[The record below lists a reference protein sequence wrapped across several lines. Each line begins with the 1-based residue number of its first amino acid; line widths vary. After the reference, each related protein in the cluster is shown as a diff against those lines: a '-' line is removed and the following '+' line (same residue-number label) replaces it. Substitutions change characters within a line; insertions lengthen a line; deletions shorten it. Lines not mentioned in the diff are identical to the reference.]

1 MRNNLITNDE
11 QEQASAFA
19 RLRGVL
25 TRQCAKRF
33 AQVEEGSLIVFALFI
48 FVMMMLFGGIAVDV
62 MHAETVRTTM
72 QSTLDRAVLA
82 AADLD
87 QTVDGEDVV
96 DDYFAKAGM
105 GHLDYDVV
113 VTETGAGPIIT
124 SRRVDAK
131 ANANIGTFFMRMS
144 GYPYLP
150 SPASGAAME
159 GVTHIE
165 ISLVLD
171 VSGSMGN
178 YSRLTNLKVAAKDFI
193 DDIFENDEGDK
204 VSVSIIPYST
214 QVSAGPTLLSYYN
227 ATAEHS
233 YSHCVEFTAND
244 FLSASLSDTDQL
256 QRAGHF
262 DPWTSKN
269 DDDGAEDL
277 VCRNESHFHIQ
288 PFSNDITALKN
299 QITAFTANGNTSID
313 IGVKWGAALLDDDTQ
328 ELVTE
333 MVDDGHVI
341 EAFDGRPLTYSNG
354 NVLKVIVVM
363 TDGVNT
369 SQYYLNDD
377 YRSGLSPI
385 YRRPSNG
392 RFSMASVEKND
403 EDNDNDY
410 SEPYFYA
417 DAPGASYGDYWI
429 DDPYGGSDAVR
440 LTWPQVWEAMNVKYW
455 AYWLH
460 RDMYNDE
467 DDEDDAIDAA
477 YDRVN
482 STTKDTRLDLI
493 CTAAKNNFITIYSI
507 GFEVTNDSAEVMED
521 CASTPNHFY
530 RVTGQDISY
539 AFASIA
545 NEINQ
550 LKLVE

>member
-144 GYPYLP
+144 GYPYLQ

-410 SEPYFYA
+410 REPYFYA
-417 DAPGASYGDYWI
+417 
-429 DDPYGGSDAVR
+429 
-440 LTWPQVWEAMNVKYW
+440 
-455 AYWLH
+455 
-460 RDMYNDE
+460 
-467 DDEDDAIDAA
+467 AA
-477 YDRVN
+477 
-482 STTKDTRLDLI
+482 DTRTFLAEVEVANADGKVPAGISAQVRIPTGEVSAHFLSPAI
-493 CTAAKNNFITIYSI
+493 LSLGTDGTLGIKTVADGDTVVFTPITIVRAQTDGI
-507 GFEVTNDSAEVMED
+507 W
-521 CASTPNHFY
+521 
-530 RVTGQDISY
+530 VTGLPD
-539 AFASIA
+539 ASRIITVGQGYVNDGEVVA
-545 NEINQ
+545 PQ
-550 LKLVE
+550 PGTTGPTQ